1 MHPYVEIIM
10 APKRKAVVY
19 EAVDQSELVELDDE
33 RVVVSP
39 ENQTCEAG

>member
-19 EAVDQSELVELDDE
+19 KAVDQGELVELDDE

-39 ENQTCEAG
+39 EIQTRKVG